1 MKIIW
6 LYLEHKVCVAGRI
19 ALDHVLKFTFCQLS
33 TGWMDGFTCCGYW
46 FYHRSRE
53 CSMAQTLPYAL
64 AAVM

>member
-33 TGWMDGFTCCGYW
+33 TGWIYLW
-46 FYHRSRE
+46 VLV
-53 CSMAQTLPYAL
+53 LPPL
-64 AAVM
+64 